1 MLQAEKISLH
11 APAGIPASMLA
22 DYVRRCLAAL
32 PDVEAALDR
41 LDHNYLRVYGHRL
54 KGSGGGYG
62 IPVITQLGALIEDA
76 ARRSDTARVQ
86 SQIAALVVYL
96 NRIEILPD

>member
-1 MLQAEKISLH
+1 LQVENISIH
-11 APAGIPASMLA
+11 APAGIPASMVL

-32 PDVEAALDR
+32 PDAEAALDR
-41 LDHNYLRVYGHRL
+41 ADHTYLRSYGHRL

-76 ARRSDTARVQ
+76 ARSGDTAQVQ
-86 SQIAALVVYL
+86 SQIATLEVYL
-96 NRIEILPD
+96 SRIEILSD